1 MPLRRKNT
9 RLRRMIQ
16 LSPGLFN
23 LRAHDM
29 SSGIAKYRHFHAI
42 SPRDLMLAGKP
53 RRRRKKKLFFILE

>member
-1 MPLRRKNT
+1 MSFHGKNT

-53 RRRRKKKLFFILE
+53 RRRRKTIILYS